1 MHLRFLLLFV
11 AFSPLS
17 SPIFA
22 QKKLE
27 NLYLNSANQVEAVQL
42 GETKLKLSSPLT
54 LFSYTIGEVRFSS
67 SSPSPKLAFSLQKIT
82 QQNGQPEWII
92 SFSNTSSDTL
102 QLHNV
107 HPFSPEK
114 TEALI
119 TGKGNHPLSRTHL
132 FLPNRIPVNVIVPDN
147 AWEQGYGAIS
157 LDKHTK
163 IALLTRRDRESI
175 QNGTRRRFET
185 LLFPGGKVNYHLY
198 AVDYSGEWQAGLTR
212 VFQEKML
219 FDLTEFDNSLF
230 EREDLKWIRHSYV
243 MHLMY
248 AWDKFYY
255 DLTKGDYT
263 LQDFLDRGKKLYGG
277 DEVISIWPTWPTLGL
292 DQRNQ
297 FDLFKDLPGG
307 LEAMKTQAALSRA
320 KGTRF
325 FVCYNPWDEG
335 TNAKNHFEGLYDLIL
350 ATDADGVVLDT
361 KAEAGREFQDAAD
374 RVKPGVVMYSEGMA
388 IPKAM
393 PTIVSGRVHNALYY
407 PPMLNLNKLIKPEFA
422 IFRVAELFKEK
433 IRREFATAFFNGYG
447 TELNIMAPGQPDW
460 VEEQYAFLGKTSRIL
475 RENTHNFTSK
485 GLTPLIPTLI
495 DSLWVNEWKKEEKTI
510 YTVYGIRPQGFKGLL
525 FEVKPKEG
533 THFVDLWHH
542 RLLQPVEKNGHWWIE
557 AQVEAFPEYELGTNN
572 EGAVDCIVQLPI
584 VLEVSSDGDFMSIQ
598 TSRSSGLIRVWA
610 GTPNYG
616 KTSLELEAKDQ
627 VIRISDQFGRFEGDF
642 VIQYLEDG
650 ILIDETIVNLKPGT
664 PRRISKAEKTVSTKS
679 APKGM
684 IRIPAGEFQFKT
696 TNGDAFIPYPKQDEG
711 KMLRF
716 ESFWMDQHPITNAQF
731 EAFLKA
737 SSYTPSDTANF
748 LKHWQKDKI
757 PNGLENHPVVYVS
770 LEDAKAYA
778 NWAGKRLPTEA
789 EWQFAAQAGQTGREW
804 PWEQKT
810 PVKRRLEPVTET
822 LTFVHLEGIDSTL
835 VNLGNSKMD
844 AVGSF
849 PKGANPPGIEDL
861 VGSVWQLTQD
871 EYMSGSHRYIILKG
885 GSYFKP
891 SGSWWYVQ
899 GGPRELT
906 HRQQLL
912 RVSEG
917 FERNATVGFRCV
929 RD

>member
-1 MHLRFLLLFV
+1 
-11 AFSPLS
+11 
-17 SPIFA
+17 
-22 QKKLE
+22 
-27 NLYLNSANQVEAVQL
+27 
-42 GETKLKLSSPLT
+42 
-54 LFSYTIGEVRFSS
+54 
-67 SSPSPKLAFSLQKIT
+67 
-82 QQNGQPEWII
+82 
-92 SFSNTSSDTL
+92 
-102 QLHNV
+102 
-107 HPFSPEK
+107 
-114 TEALI
+114 
-119 TGKGNHPLSRTHL
+119 
-132 FLPNRIPVNVIVPDN
+132 
-147 AWEQGYGAIS
+147 
-157 LDKHTK
+157 
-163 IALLTRRDRESI
+163 
-175 QNGTRRRFET
+175 
-185 LLFPGGKVNYHLY
+185 
-198 AVDYSGEWQAGLTR
+198 
-212 VFQEKML
+212 
-219 FDLTEFDNSLF
+219 
-230 EREDLKWIRHSYV
+230 
-243 MHLMY
+243 
-248 AWDKFYY
+248 
-255 DLTKGDYT
+255 
-263 LQDFLDRGKKLYGG
+263 
-277 DEVISIWPTWPTLGL
+277 
-292 DQRNQ
+292 
-297 FDLFKDLPGG
+297 
-307 LEAMKTQAALSRA
+307 
-320 KGTRF
+320 
-325 FVCYNPWDEG
+325 
-335 TNAKNHFEGLYDLIL
+335 
-350 ATDADGVVLDT
+350 
-361 KAEAGREFQDAAD
+361 
-374 RVKPGVVMYSEGMA
+374 MYSEGMA

-433 IRREFATAFFNGYG
+433 ISREFATAFFNGYG

-510 YTVYGIRPQGFKGLL
+510 FTVYSIRPQGFMGLL

-542 RLLQPVEKNGHWWIE
+542 RLLQPSEKNGHWWIE
-557 AQVEAFPEYELGTNN
+557 AQTEAFPEYELGTNN
-572 EGAVDCIVQLPI
+572 EGAVDCIAQLPI
-584 VLEVSSDGDFMSIQ
+584 VLEVSLDGDFLSIQ

-610 GTPNYG
+610 GAPNYG
-616 KTSLELEAKDQ
+616 KTSLELEAKNQ

-650 ILIDETIVNLKPGT
+650 ILIDETIVHLKPGT
-664 PRRISKAEKTVSTKS
+664 PRRISKAERTASTKA

-684 IRIPAGEFQFKT
+684 VRIPAGEFQFKT

-731 EAFLKA
+731 EAFQKA
-737 SSYTPSDTANF
+737 SSYTPTDTANF
-748 LKHWQKDKI
+748 LKHWQKGKI

-822 LTFVHLEGIDSTL
+822 LTYVHLEGIDSTL
-835 VNLGNSKMD
+835 VNLGNGKMD
-844 AVGSF
+844 AVGSY
-849 PKGANPPGIEDL
+849 PKGGNPLGIEDL

-912 RVSEG
+912 RVSHR